1 MPNLQSGRSHPARP
15 KSTNDE
21 IKQVLAIMHI
31 IIDGYNLIRQSD
43 TLRRYERF
51 SLEDGRK
58 ALIRSISLYKKQRGH
73 KVTVV
78 FDGWQGGPVDE
89 ERDKL
94 SGIDI
99 VYSRKGEKADEVIKR
114 MVQERAE
121 EIVVVTS
128 DRDIADFVSR
138 RGGTAISSPEFD
150 ELMGKAKTAA
160 SENARHMEKR
170 SDKEEDDGTEGRA
183 RKKGPSRRLS
193 RRKKSAMVRIRKL

>member
-1 MPNLQSGRSHPARP
+1 
-15 KSTNDE
+15 
-21 IKQVLAIMHI
+21 MHI

-43 TLRRYERF
+43 KLRRYEMF

-78 FDGWQGGPVDE
+78 FDGWQGGPFEE

-94 SGIDI
+94 SGIDVI
-99 VYSRKGEKADEVIKR
+99 YSRKGEKADEVIKR
-114 MVQERAE
+114 MVQGSAE
-121 EIVVVTS
+121 ENVVVTS

-138 RGGTAISSPEFD
+138 RGGTVISSPDFD
-150 ELMGKAKTAA
+150 KLMERAKPSMTDP
-160 SENARHMEKR
+160 ARHGEER

-183 RKKGPSRRLS
+183 KKKGPSRRLS

>member
-1 MPNLQSGRSHPARP
+1 
-15 KSTNDE
+15 
-21 IKQVLAIMHI
+21 MHI

-43 TLRRYERF
+43 ILRRYERI
-51 SLEDGRK
+51 SLKEGRN
-58 ALIRSISLYKKQRGH
+58 ALIRGISLYKKQRAH

-78 FDGWQGGPVDE
+78 FDGWQGGPFEE

-99 VYSRKGEKADEVIKR
+99 IYSRKGEKADEVIKR

-138 RGGTAISSPEFD
+138 RGGTAISSQEFD
-150 ELMGKAKTAA
+150 ELMGRAKIAMTDHA
-160 SENARHMEKR
+160 SH
-170 SDKEEDDGTEGRA
+170 KEERSGRENDATMGRA
-183 RKKGPSRRLS
+183 KKKGPSRRLS
-193 RRKKSAMVRIRKL
+193 RRKKSAMVKIKKL